1 MDKKKI
7 VLTII
12 TVILL
17 IITIILVFIVVNR
30 YMLQKSLQSSVD
42 EFASKN
48 QSTIFKID
56 EIVLFSS
63 CDAKNKTGSIT
74 NYTVENLYQY
84 TDIAFF
90 ISSTSQEKNA
100 ENTFKKVSIN
110 NIQFN
115 EAPTSGAPNLY
126 FKSINNF
133 SKGEII
139 DENLITDNF
148 EFDVTS
154 KDEADL
160 NKPILYNN
168 LANPITLSYI
178 NTNIKPDYTIT
189 NTANPITY
197 DGSLLKRCNIP
208 LNEIAAKLSF
218 DVNIVNNKDE
228 EFKCSVF
235 INIPLESDD
244 KSIYDGSLTLR
255 EKTNYT
261 FYRYK

>member
-7 VLTII
+7 ILTIV
-12 TVILL
+12 TVILI
-17 IITIILVFIVVNR
+17 IITIILCFTVINKF
-30 YMLQKSLQSSVD
+30 MLQKSLQNSVD

-48 QSTIFKID
+48 KSTIFQID

-63 CDAKNKTGSIT
+63 CDSKNKASSIT
-74 NYTVENLYQY
+74 NYTMENLYQY

-90 ISSTSQEKNA
+90 ISSPNTEKTV
-100 ENTFKKVSIN
+100 ENSFKKVYIN
-110 NIQFN
+110 NVQFT
-115 EAPTSGAPNLY
+115 ELPTSGTPNLY

-139 DENLITDNF
+139 DENLIKDNF
-148 EFDVTS
+148 EFEITS
-154 KDEADL
+154 NDEADL

-178 NTNIKPDYTIT
+178 NTNIRPDYTIT
-189 NTANPITY
+189 DTSTPITY

-208 LNEIAAKLSF
+208 LNSISCRLSF
-218 DVNIVNNKDE
+218 DIYIINNKDE

-235 INIPLESDD
+235 INIPLKNDE
-244 KSIYDGSLTLR
+244 KSIYDGSIILR
-255 EKTNYT
+255 EKVNYT